1 MNTYTI
7 TFTGTRKA
15 SRCIAKTIVED
26 VQADDAQAATLKLSE
41 HYADITVIDILWNTP
56 IKPKAAYTPGPWVSG
71 ETGDEEMEIGTTPPL
86 GEYPTIITALRTG
99 LFRPDYPEQKANAV
113 LITAA
118 PELVAAVKEAK
129 QYLEDV
135 GEIFLDLDGDP
146 QSGCQKMID
155 ILDAALA
162 KAGAQ

>member
-7 TFTGTRKA
+7 TFTGKRKA
-15 SRCIAKTIVED
+15 SGCIVKTIVED
-26 VQADDAQAATLKLSE
+26 VRCEDAQAAVLKLNE

-56 IKPKAAYTPGPWVSG
+56 IKPKAAYTRGPWVIDPNNRAPLICC
-71 ETGDEEMEIGTTPPL
+71 EGDKGWPIVNTVHG
-86 GEYPTIITALRTG
+86 
-99 LFRPDYPEQKANAV
+99 PDDEGSKANAL
-113 LITAA
+113 LIAAA